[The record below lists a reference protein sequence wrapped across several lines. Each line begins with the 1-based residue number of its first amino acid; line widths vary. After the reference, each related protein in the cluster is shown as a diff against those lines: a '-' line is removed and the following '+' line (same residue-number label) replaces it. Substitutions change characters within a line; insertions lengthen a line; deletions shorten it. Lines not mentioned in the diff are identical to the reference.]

1 MGLEETFEVL
11 LARRRDAG
19 RLRRLN
25 FNPPGLVDF
34 SSNDYLSLAENTE
47 IQRNVLAKLERRVS
61 TTKQDQAVIQGEHRR
76 ILGSGGSRLLDGNS
90 PLAEGLE
97 RKIAAFHGAPAAL
110 LFNSAYDANV
120 GLLSCAPQRG
130 DVVLFDEAIHASIH
144 DGMRLCRASQC
155 ISFSHA
161 SITGGGEAESST
173 APSIDSVLK
182 EITAAGYPNTGI
194 RDGSSNVFICVEGV
208 YSMDGSVLRA
218 RDLVKTVK
226 THLPRGNGHII
237 IDEAHSTGVMGTRG
251 CGLVC
256 ESGLEKDI
264 WARVHGFGKAMGC
277 AGGIVL
283 CSPTTRAYLI
293 NYARTF
299 IYTTSMTF
307 PSLVC
312 IDAAYDYLADG
323 RAEQPHGHLL
333 QLVLFA
339 HQLLRD
345 ICNNR
350 RAPSDAYDLI
360 RVGEDAPG
368 SPILPIFTTQPR
380 NLASFCQL
388 RGYMVRPIVAPTV
401 PVGTERVR
409 LCLHAKNTVEQ
420 VKGLGDV
427 IKEWI
432 RIQSQTAVA
441 AATTKELGGLGKT
454 TASRPRL

>member
-277 AGGIVL
+277 AGGK
-283 CSPTTRAYLI
+283 S
-293 NYARTF
+293 
-299 IYTTSMTF
+299 
-307 PSLVC
+307 
-312 IDAAYDYLADG
+312 YLAIYLSM
-323 RAEQPHGHLL
+323 APMHQP
-333 QLVLFA
+333 
-339 HQLLRD
+339 
-345 ICNNR
+345 I
-350 RAPSDAYDLI
+350 
-360 RVGEDAPG
+360 
-368 SPILPIFTTQPR
+368 
-380 NLASFCQL
+380 
-388 RGYMVRPIVAPTV
+388 
-401 PVGTERVR
+401 
-409 LCLHAKNTVEQ
+409 
-420 VKGLGDV
+420 
-427 IKEWI
+427 
-432 RIQSQTAVA
+432 
-441 AATTKELGGLGKT
+441 
-454 TASRPRL
+454 PRLRVDEARGRLRW